1 MRQVIQ
7 NQKTGELLID
17 EVPAPQLKAGGILV
31 QNAYSLIS
39 AGTERTSV
47 ETAKASLIG
56 KARARP
62 DLVRQ
67 VVDNVKREGLL
78 TTFYK
83 VRTRLDNFK
92 ELGYSCAGHV
102 MESSADGFSRGDR
115 VACAGVGYASHAEVV
130 FVPKNLAV
138 KVPDGVG
145 LDEAAFA
152 TVGAIAL
159 QGVRQADARVGE
171 HVVVV
176 GLGLLG
182 LVTLQLLKI
191 CGCRVFGLDI
201 SDRNFELAYRVGCD
215 KCALSSVDSIG
226 KIAAFTGGVGAD
238 TVLITAATTS
248 NQPIELASEL
258 ARKKGKI
265 VVVGAVGMDIPRSP
279 CYEKELDFRLSCSY
293 GPGRYDPYYEEQG
306 HDYPL
311 GYVRWT
317 ENRNMQTV
325 LDLIDER
332 KLDVASL
339 VSHSFPVENALA
351 AYDLITRKV
360 EEKYVGILL
369 KYPQH
374 ERPELSSRHIQL
386 KAATAPATRASTPVL
401 GFIGAGNHTQSYL
414 LPPLAAL
421 NARLKTVVTSRS
433 VTAKTVG
440 RKFGFEACATDPG
453 AVFTDPEINLVVV
466 ATRHDSHAPY
476 VMDALKAGKNVF
488 VEKPLAI
495 TSEEVDQIVAVSNEL
510 LDQGR
515 APLLLVGYNRRYSAP
530 IVATKKVFQ
539 ERSAPLVM
547 TYRVNAGVL
556 PTTSWYRQPEHGGRL
571 LGEVCHFLDTMQF
584 LADSLPDS
592 VVAWAP
598 EDRVNREQR
607 ESAIITVRFKDGSVG
622 TVLYVTTG
630 AIALEKEYLEVH
642 CDGKSVKMLDFR
654 KVVIAAGR
662 SEKSTSFRADKGHGE
677 EMRRLCHCLANGQP
691 PPISLGS
698 LIATSRASLAVL
710 QSLKTGSPVTIG

>member
-1 MRQVIQ
+1 LRQVIQ

-78 TTFYK
+78 STLYK

-92 ELGYSCAGHV
+92 ELGYSCAGQV
-102 MESSADGFSRGDR
+102 LESSANGFSRGDR

-138 KVPDGVG
+138 RVPNGVS

-159 QGVRQADARVGE
+159 QGVRQADAHVGE
-171 HVVVV
+171 HIVVV

-191 CGCRVFGLDI
+191 SGCRVFGLDI
-201 SDRNFELAYRVGCD
+201 SDKNFELAYRVGCD
-215 KCALSSVDSIG
+215 QCALSSPDSIG

-248 NQPIELASEL
+248 NQPIELAAEL

-293 GPGRYDPYYEEQG
+293 GPGRYDPHYEEQG
-306 HDYPL
+306 QDYPL

-351 AYDLITRKV
+351 AYDLITQKV
-360 EEKYVGILL
+360 TEKYVAILL

-374 ERPELSSRHIQL
+374 GPELSSQHVQL
-386 KAATAPATRASTPVL
+386 KAAAAPLTHASTPVL
-401 GFIGAGNHTQSYL
+401 AFIGAGNHTQSYL
-414 LPPLAAL
+414 LPPLTAL

-433 VTAKTVG
+433 VNAKTVG

-453 AVFTDPEINLVVV
+453 AVLRDPEINLVIV
-466 ATRHDSHAPY
+466 ATRHDSHARY
-476 VMDALKAGKNVF
+476 VIDALKAGKNVF

-495 TSEEVDQIVAVSNEL
+495 SSEEVDQIVAVSNEL
-510 LDQGR
+510 LEQGR
-515 APLLLVGYNRRYSAP
+515 APQLLVGYNRRYSAP
-530 IVATKKVFQ
+530 IVTIKKIFQ
-539 ERSAPLVM
+539 DRSSPLVM

-571 LGEVCHFLDTMQF
+571 LGEICHFLDTLQF
-584 LADSLPDS
+584 LTDSLPDS

-598 EDRVNREQR
+598 EDRANREQR

-630 AIALEKEYLEVH
+630 AIVMEKEYLEAH

-677 EMRRLCHCLANGQP
+677 EMRRLWHGIANGQP
-691 PPISLGS
+691 PPISLSS

-710 QSLKTGSPVTIG
+710 QSLKTGSPVTIE